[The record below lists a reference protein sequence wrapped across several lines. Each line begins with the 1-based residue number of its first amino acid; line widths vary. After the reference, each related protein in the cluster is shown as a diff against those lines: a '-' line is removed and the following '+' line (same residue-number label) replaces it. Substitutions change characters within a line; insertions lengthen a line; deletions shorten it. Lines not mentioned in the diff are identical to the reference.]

1 MGGKARK
8 VSRKQGDRTT
18 VRQYDKRLWAASMV
32 LRQLP
37 LWLGK
42 PSMRLLVLLVPTG
55 VLLSPPEIA
64 PRKHYR
70 PPKRQGLVDLQVAQA
85 F

>member
-1 MGGKARK
+1 
-8 VSRKQGDRTT
+8 
-18 VRQYDKRLWAASMV
+18 MV

-42 PSMRLLVLLVPTG
+42 PSMRLLALLVLKPG
-55 VLLSPPEIA
+55 FYPPEIA
-64 PRKHYR
+64 PRKHHR
-70 PPKRQGLVDLQVAQA
+70 PPKRQDLVDLQVAQA

>member
-1 MGGKARK
+1 MGRQGKSPGNRVARPYD
-8 VSRKQGDRTT
+8 SN
-18 VRQYDKRLWAASMV
+18 DKRLWAASMV

-42 PSMRLLVLLVPTG
+42 PSMRLLALLVLKPG
-55 VLLSPPEIA
+55 FYPPEIA
-64 PRKHYR
+64 PRKHHR
-70 PPKRQGLVDLQVAQA
+70 PPKRQDLVDLQVAQA